1 MVAAILMAA
10 CGSAHQGSAATT
22 TVVPTSAASTTIVS
36 TTVPL
41 PTLPPTTL
49 PAVLTDIETA
59 VNSGRSALENSADAL
74 TNLNVQ
80 AVDGHSVSLAK
91 AYSVVRL
98 VKSPLEV
105 AIARFQAIESDATP
119 TERSELDVLINDLAG
134 DVSSLVVDAPQ
145 SWMTAGFVSS
155 YITELQ
161 GDIALVLSQPPFN
174 Q

>member
-1 MVAAILMAA
+1 
-10 CGSAHQGSAATT
+10 
-22 TVVPTSAASTTIVS
+22 
-36 TTVPL
+36 
-41 PTLPPTTL
+41 
-49 PAVLTDIETA
+49 
-59 VNSGRSALENSADAL
+59 L